1 MLPGVYA
8 RISPIGGR
16 KDYLML
22 KVVVFDSGYGGEL
35 FADYLE
41 EELPILEVIRVID
54 WRNANQILKSPKF
67 ARGAAE
73 KALQPYINKVDLIVF
88 ANYLLSLTS
97 LKYFCRKYKS
107 QPFVGLKLNNTKIV
121 NKPTLILATK
131 SLTKTFNYYW
141 FSRQIQAKTIIL
153 DDWPTLI
160 DDGELT
166 GHKIR
171 RDLRTYL
178 SQNNG
183 FAPEQIVLGC
193 SQFVDLKSEFI
204 KFFGHN
210 TKIIDGFESALRE
223 TCQTLK
229 LRGALKKIK

>member
-1 MLPGVYA
+1 MSCFPPTGTNSSQSSSPSSSAPNSPAGSGHVRPSTLHGLAPKLSGQRYRSGRRKSAGSIPLSPLA
-8 RISPIGGR
+8 RTPSPT
-16 KDYLML
+16 
-22 KVVVFDSGYGGEL
+22 
-35 FADYLE
+35 
-41 EELPILEVIRVID
+41 P
-54 WRNANQILKSPKF
+54 QPTSPQ
-67 ARGAAE
+67 RS
-73 KALQPYINKVDLIVF
+73 PSP
-88 ANYLLSLTS
+88 LLGHSLGNS
-97 LKYFCRKYKS
+97 KMAQAF
-107 QPFVGLKLNNTKIV
+107 P
-121 NKPTLILATK
+121 TK

-178 SQNNG
+178 SQING
-183 FAPEQIVLGC
+183 FVPEQIVLGC